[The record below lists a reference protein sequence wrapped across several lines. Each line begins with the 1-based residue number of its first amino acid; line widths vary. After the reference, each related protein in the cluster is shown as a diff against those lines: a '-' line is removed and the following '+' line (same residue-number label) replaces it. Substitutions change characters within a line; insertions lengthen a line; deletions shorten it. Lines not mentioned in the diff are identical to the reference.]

1 MLVRYF
7 RSILSLLVV
16 LHFAGLTQL
25 VSAYAR
31 DKASFI
37 SMVNQSEEESKKE
50 KESQEEIFPEW
61 LACVKAVEQPITGS
75 IIEGDMPAPCRSD
88 AVNAQF
94 IGDCLTPPPNSLI

>member
-50 KESQEEIFPEW
+50 KESTEESFPVW
-61 LACVKAVEQPITGS
+61 LACVKVLQQPTDCIYLGTTIPSSCASEAVQ
-75 IIEGDMPAPCRSD
+75 
-88 AVNAQF
+88 AQF
-94 IGDCLTPPPNSLI
+94 IGDCLTPPPNTLV